1 MDGPDRM
8 SQGRG
13 MQWFASIGLVLA
25 LGVGAAAANTPAAV
39 IQPRPPTAGT
49 QGTAVT
55 AVTAVTPGTALAP
68 GTAVSRWVWP
78 IEPNHV
84 VVHGFDPPATRWS
97 SGHRGVDIAAAVGT
111 SVLAPTDGQVSF
123 VGMVAGRPVL
133 VLTHAGGLRSTFEPV
148 STTAAV
154 GQLVRRGEAV
164 GTVAAY
170 PGHCAPASC
179 LHWGVLRGA
188 TYLDPLALLAGRVIL
203 LPMR

>member
-1 MDGPDRM
+1 
-8 SQGRG
+8 
-13 MQWFASIGLVLA
+13 MQWFASVGLVLA

-148 STTAAV
+148 
-154 GQLVRRGEAV
+154 
-164 GTVAAY
+164 
-170 PGHCAPASC
+170 PPASSSA
-179 LHWGVLRGA
+179 V
-188 TYLDPLALLAGRVIL
+188 
-203 LPMR
+203 

>member
-13 MQWFASIGLVLA
+13 MQWFASVGLVLA

>member
-1 MDGPDRM
+1 
-8 SQGRG
+8 
-13 MQWFASIGLVLA
+13 MQWFASVGLVLA

-148 STTAAV
+148 STTA
-154 GQLVRRGEAV
+154 LRIEAV
-164 GTVAAY
+164 LKPEFSG
-170 PGHCAPASC
+170 
-179 LHWGVLRGA
+179 GVLEWK
-188 TYLDPLALLAGRVIL
+188 VK
-203 LPMR
+203 

>member
-1 MDGPDRM
+1 
-8 SQGRG
+8 
-13 MQWFASIGLVLA
+13 MQWFASVGLVLA

-55 AVTAVTPGTALAP
+55 AVTAVTPGAVLAP